1 MHPFAVNMLNELNE
15 RGSGNTL
22 QEQLEQV
29 RHEAVARVVPHVPEI
44 LDSLVDKA
52 KRGNVS
58 AARLVLEM
66 CGLVRRPAAMVATQI
81 NITQEEID
89 RLRRGLE
96 GYSFEV
102 EA

>member
-1 MHPFAVNMLNELNE
+1 MHPFAVTKVDVQ
-15 RGSGNTL
+15 GGNTL
-22 QEQLEQV
+22 PEQLEEL
-29 RHEAVARVVPHVPEI
+29 RREAVARIVPHVPEI
-44 LDSLVDKA
+44 LDSLVDRA
-52 KRGNVS
+52 KKGNVS
-58 AARLVLEM
+58 AARLVLEV
-66 CGLVRRPAAMVATQI
+66 CGLVRRPGAVVATQI